1 MLMVFRY
8 DTRMTTL
15 LELAPLAAFFIAY
28 QLKGLYVAT
37 AVLMVASLVL
47 LFAHRALHGNYKNVH
62 VVTAVLVL
70 VLGSATLLLHDKRFI
85 QWKPTVLFGLFAAAL
100 LISGLVGQRPLIQ
113 RMFTAMVPEGIT
125 LSARGWHGLN
135 LLWAAWFALVAAAN
149 LYVARV
155 YSEQVWVNFHT
166 YGVSLATLVFM
177 LPQVFW
183 LASKTS
189 SADAGQ
195 SDGTP

>member
-1 MLMVFRY
+1 
-8 DTRMTTL
+8 MTTL
-15 LELAPLAAFFIAY
+15 LELAPLAAFFLAY
-28 QLKGLYVAT
+28 QWQGLYVAT

-47 LFAHRALHGNYKNVH
+47 LFAHRLLYGNFKNVH
-62 VVTAVLVL
+62 VVTAVLVV

-100 LISGLVGQRPLIQ
+100 LISGLIGKKPLIQ
-113 RMFTAMVPEGIT
+113 RMFTAMMPDGFA
-125 LSARGWHGLN
+125 LSPRGWQGLN
-135 LLWAAWFALVAAAN
+135 LLWAAWFALVAGAN
-149 LYVARV
+149 LYVAKV

-183 LASKTS
+183 MASKTS
-189 SADAGQ
+189 AVEAGQ
-195 SDGTP
+195 SDGRS